1 MTQTRRQFL
10 LATAGAALA
19 VAQAP
24 LVRASGYPTRPVRIV
39 VGFASGGPMG
49 MVAQLTA
56 HWLSER
62 LGQSFLVDNRPG
74 AGGNIGTEAV
84 VKAAPD
90 GYTLLLCGP
99 VNTINATLYDKLPF
113 NFAADIVPVAGIARV
128 PLVMVVN
135 PSVPVQTVP
144 EFIQYAKAHPGQINM
159 ASGGNGTPHHVA
171 GELFKM
177 MTGVEMQHV
186 PYRGSG
192 PALTDLIGGQV
203 QVMFDPMPSAI
214 EHVKSGRLRAIAVTS
229 SARSAVLPDLPTV
242 GEFVPEYEVNS
253 WYGLGAPSRTPPEVV
268 AILNREVNAA
278 LADASFRSKLEQLGG
293 SELAGSSADFA
304 RLVANETDKWRKVI
318 RAAHI
323 KVD

>member
-10 LATAGAALA
+10 LATAGAALTA
-19 VAQAP
+19 TQVP

-39 VGFASGGPMG
+39 VGFAPGGPMG
-49 MVAQLTA
+49 IVAQLTA
-56 HWLSER
+56 QWLSKQ

-99 VNTINATLYDKLPF
+99 VNTINTTLYDKLPF

-135 PSVPVQTVP
+135 PSVPARTVP
-144 EFIQYAKAHPGQINM
+144 EFIQYAKANPGQINI
-159 ASGGNGTPHHVA
+159 ASAGNGTPHHVA

-186 PYRGSG
+186 PYRGSA

-214 EHVKSGRLRAIAVTS
+214 DHVKSGRLRAIAVTS
-229 SARSAVLPDLPTV
+229 STRSAVLPELPTV
-242 GEFVPEYEVNS
+242 GDFVPEYEANS
-253 WYGLGAPSRTPPEVV
+253 WYGLGAPSRTPPDVV
-268 AILNREVNAA
+268 ATLNREVNAG
-278 LADASFRSKLEQLGG
+278 LADVSFRSKIEQFGG
-293 SELAGSSADFA
+293 AALAGSSADFA
-304 RLVANETDKWRKVI
+304 KLVANETDKWRKVI
-318 RAAHI
+318 RTANI